1 MFRVERTYDKGV
13 VHPDYTHALQHA
25 LAAATQGLAVFPLA
39 RSKLPAIR
47 SPHHDDAAPTTA
59 GAPCRGEC
67 GRLGH
72 GVYDAS
78 ADPARV
84 RELFAAA
91 PWARGYGVACG
102 RPPHHLIGLD
112 LDRKNAA
119 DGLRDLT
126 VLAAAHDF
134 TVPLTRTVITPSGG
148 RHLWLAGP
156 AGLAVPNSVRRLA
169 PGIDVRGSGGYL
181 VGPGSRTRA
190 GRYRLA
196 PGAAYLPPAPAPA
209 GLLRLLVPPPAPPA
223 PAARPRMSASAVRSA
238 TPLVNFVLGSA
249 VGERNERLYWAA
261 CRAYQAGHGEE
272 VAAALVDAGVRI
284 GLPEREVRATVRSAA
299 RRFGARP
306 IHARIS
312 DGR

>member
-1 MFRVERTYDKGV
+1 M
-13 VHPDYTHALQHA
+13 VHPDYTYALQHA
-25 LAAATQGLAVFPLA
+25 LAAAAQGLAVFPLA

-47 SPHHDDAAPTTA
+47 SPHRDDPNPAP
-59 GAPCRGEC
+59 GVCHGEC

-112 LDRKNAA
+112 LDRKGDA

-134 TVPLTRTVITPSGG
+134 AVPLTRTVLTPSGG
-148 RHLWLAGP
+148 RHLWLSGP
-156 AGLAVPNSVRRLA
+156 ADLVVSNSVRRMA

-196 PGAAYLPPAPAPA
+196 PGTAYLPPAPAPD
-209 GLLRLLVPPPAPPA
+209 GLLRLLAPPPPPTPPPPVRAAPV
-223 PAARPRMSASAVRSA
+223 RASGSV
-238 TPLVNFVLGSA
+238 TPLVNFVLGS
-249 VGERNERLYWAA
+249 VQGERNERLYWAA
-261 CRAYQAGHGEE
+261 CRAFQADRGEDAAE
-272 VAAALVDAGVRI
+272 ALVAAAVRI
-284 GLPEREVRATVRSAA
+284 GLPEREARATVGSAA
-299 RRFGARP
+299 RRFRGLS
-306 IHARIS
+306 IGARIS
-312 DGR
+312 DGG

>member
-1 MFRVERTYDKGV
+1 V
-13 VHPDYTHALQHA
+13 VHPDYTYALQHA
-25 LAAATQGLAVFPLA
+25 LAAAAQGLAVFPLA

-47 SPHHDDAAPTTA
+47 SPHRDDPPPGPGA
-59 GAPCRGEC
+59 GARGVCHGEC

-78 ADPARV
+78 ADPVRV

-102 RPPHHLIGLD
+102 RPPRHLIGLD
-112 LDRKNAA
+112 LDRKGAA
-119 DGLRDLT
+119 DGLRDLA

-148 RHLWLAGP
+148 RHLWLSGP
-156 AGLAVPNSVRRLA
+156 ADLVVSNSVRRIA

-196 PGAAYLPPAPAPA
+196 PGSAYLPPAPAPE
-209 GLLRLLVPPPAPPA
+209 GLLRLLAPPPAPPPPPVRTA
-223 PAARPRMSASAVRSA
+223 PVRTTGSAA
-238 TPLVNFVLGSA
+238 PLVNFVLGS
-249 VGERNERLYWAA
+249 VEGERNERLYWAA
-261 CRAYQAGHGEE
+261 CRAYQAGHGEDVAE
-272 VAAALVDAGVRI
+272 ALVAAALRI
-284 GLPEREVRATVRSAA
+284 GLPEREVRATVASAA
-299 RRFGARP
+299 RRFRRFP
-306 IHARIS
+306 IGVRIS
-312 DGR
+312 DGG

>member
-1 MFRVERTYDKGV
+1 V
-13 VHPDYTHALQHA
+13 VHPDYTHAVQHA

-39 RSKLPAIR
+39 RSKLPALR
-47 SPHHDDAAPTTA
+47 SPHRDETGPVT
-59 GAPCRGEC
+59 GPSPCRGEC

-78 ADPARV
+78 SDPARV

-102 RPPHHLIGLD
+102 RPPQHLIGLD
-112 LDRKNAA
+112 LDRKGAA
-119 DGLRDLT
+119 DGMRDLT
-126 VLAAAHDF
+126 LLAAAHDF

-148 RHLWLAGP
+148 RHLWLSGP
-156 AGLAVPNSVRRLA
+156 VGLVVSNSVRRIA

-196 PGAAYLPPAPAPA
+196 PGTAYLPPAPAPA
-209 GLLRLLVPPPAPPA
+209 GLLRLLAPPPAPPTPSA
-223 PAARPRMSASAVRSA
+223 PVRIPTGAGRSA
-238 TPLVNFVLGSA
+238 APLVNFVLGS
-249 VGERNERLYWAA
+249 VQGERNERLYWAA
-261 CRAYQAGHGEE
+261 CRAYETGHGEV
-272 VAAALVDAGVRI
+272 VADALVDAALRI
-284 GLPEREVRATVRSAA
+284 GLPEREARATVHSAA
-299 RRFGARP
+299 RRFGDYAIR
-306 IHARIS
+306 ARIS